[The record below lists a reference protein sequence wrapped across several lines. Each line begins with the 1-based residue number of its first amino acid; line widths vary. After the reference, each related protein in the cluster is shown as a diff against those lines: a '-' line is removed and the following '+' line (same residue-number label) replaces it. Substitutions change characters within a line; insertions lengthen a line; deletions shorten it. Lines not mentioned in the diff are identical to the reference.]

1 MIEQKKVQLAHK
13 AYISLRI
20 SKIIMRIK
28 TGIEELDKK
37 LGGGFFTGSTV
48 VVSGPPAVG
57 KTILGLQFLFNGAKK
72 YGERGAYITLSEPV
86 SKTTSFCEKLKF
98 YDLSIVDDGM
108 VTFLDLGPLVMRH
121 RIDIRSVLHEIGL
134 LMERSSPERIVIDPI
149 TIISFAVRDV
159 YESRIDILRMA
170 GVISSMGSTSILI
183 SEANEATGT
192 PFFAI
197 EEFVADAVLRMV
209 IRHEPDKEF
218 ERAMQI
224 RKLRG
229 SDHER
234 RWIKYNITEE
244 GIVGIGA
251 DVVDVLF
258 ER

>member
-1 MIEQKKVQLAHK
+1 
-13 AYISLRI
+13 
-20 SKIIMRIK
+20 MRIK

-37 LGGGFFTGSTV
+37 LGGGFFRGSTIV
-48 VVSGPPAVG
+48 ISGPPAVG

-72 YGERGAYITLSEPV
+72 FGERGVYITLSEPV
-86 SKTTSFCEKLKF
+86 SKTTEFCEKMKF
-98 YDLSIVDDGM
+98 YESSLIEDNMIVFM
-108 VTFLDLGPLVMRH
+108 DLGPLVMRH
-121 RIDIRSVLHEIGL
+121 KIDIRSILHEIGL
-134 LMERSSPERIVIDPI
+134 LMEKTSAERVVIDPI

-159 YESRIDILRMA
+159 YESRIAILRMA

-183 SEANEATGT
+183 SEANETTGI

-209 IRHEPDKEF
+209 VQSHDSGKEF
-218 ERAMQI
+218 ERAMLI

-234 RWIKYNITEE
+234 RWIRYSITEE
-244 GIVGIGA
+244 GVVGIKA
-251 DVVDVLF
+251 DVVDMLS